1 MFQLNVSS
9 RKKNNGNAT
18 LHKQTNKKCMDLF
31 KKPFDSTPLM
41 CIRIIVHMFEKST
54 SLEMQQYK
62 WQKKKTCIVYRKLNN
77 KQHMKFIFSGCML
90 LFCVSFISML
100 KIKSMVYGC
109 DVSYCIVLYRIVSTA
124 RRIAN
129 IVAACTA
136 HENVCKQQMF
146 FVFAIFDSEKQ
157 IFLMFMIIHAAN
169 PHYDQCQKFR
179 CNTRNLHS
187 LTLSHSI
194 LSRIFILNHKT
205 ALLPMLLCSVTNFGP

>member
-109 DVSYCIVLYRIVSTA
+109 DVSYCIVLYRIDRKKNCKHCGRVHSA
-124 RRIAN
+124 RKCMQTTNVLCVCHFRLWKTN
-129 IVAACTA
+129 IF
-136 HENVCKQQMF
+136 NVYDYSRREPALWSM
-146 FVFAIFDSEKQ
+146 SEIPLQHK
-157 IFLMFMIIHAAN
+157 
-169 PHYDQCQKFR
+169 K
-179 CNTRNLHS
+179 S
-187 LTLSHSI
+187 SLSHSFSFYSFTHI
-194 LSRIFILNHKT
+194 HSE
-205 ALLPMLLCSVTNFGP
+205 P